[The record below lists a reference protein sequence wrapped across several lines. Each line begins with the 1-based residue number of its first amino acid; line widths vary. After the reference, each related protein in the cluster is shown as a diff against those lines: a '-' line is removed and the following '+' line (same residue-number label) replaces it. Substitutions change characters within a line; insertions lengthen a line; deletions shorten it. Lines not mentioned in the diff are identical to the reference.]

1 MNRLKKHMQTAA
13 VLMLTV
19 AVAGCGLVQVNEE
32 KDRRVI
38 VAEVNGEKVEKGV
51 FLDEYTLTLAS
62 NPYEVSPEEAK
73 ELRAEVLD
81 RVIRQE
87 VILQNARL
95 AGHTLTDAVRSE
107 AEAELEED
115 IRNYAQDLE
124 ERDEAQPEEG
134 AEEIDYHLRAKEMVD
149 NWLTSMN
156 MTRSEYIE
164 RLAVGRVI
172 NNYIEALTG
181 DIVIADQEIEAYY
194 AKELESQKSAPQY
207 LMYAQVKILID
218 PEMRRVKHVLV
229 KLPQEDIDEIRRL
242 RQENK
247 TQEADDYRA
256 DKLESIRPVA
266 HEVLSQAKAGA
277 DFEALIVEY
286 GEDPGMEDEAFKD
299 GYIVMRDGQMMAAFE
314 DAAFTLREG
323 QISELVATDFG
334 YHILK
339 VYEDRD
345 DEIAPLAEVREEI
358 QKVLKTQAQNIR
370 WNELVDGFV
379 EAATIKKYEQR
390 LK

>member
-1 MNRLKKHMQTAA
+1 MIRFKKHMQTAA

-38 VAEVNGEKVEKGV
+38 VAEVNGEKVKKGV

-62 NPYEVSPEEAK
+62 YPNEVSPEQEK
-73 ELRAEVLD
+73 ELRTEVLD

-87 VILQNARL
+87 VILQNAKL
-95 AGHTLTDAVRSE
+95 AGHTLTDAVRTE
-107 AEAELEED
+107 AEAELDED
-115 IRNYAQDLE
+115 IRNYAQDLK
-124 ERDEAQPEEG
+124 ERDEEQPEEG
-134 AEEIDYHLRAKEMVD
+134 AEEIDYQQRAKEMVD

-172 NNYIEALTG
+172 NNYIEELTG
-181 DIVIADQEIEAYY
+181 DVVIADQEIEAYY

-207 LMYAQVKILID
+207 LMYAQVKILKE

-242 RQENK
+242 RQEDK

-266 HEVLSQAKAGA
+266 HEVLSLAKSGD
-277 DFEALIVEY
+277 DFEALIQEY

-299 GYIVMRDGQMMAAFE
+299 GYIVMRDGQMMASFE

-345 DEIAPLAEVREEI
+345 DEIAPLAEVRGEI
-358 QKVLKTQAQNIR
+358 QKVLETQAQNIR

-390 LK
+390 LN